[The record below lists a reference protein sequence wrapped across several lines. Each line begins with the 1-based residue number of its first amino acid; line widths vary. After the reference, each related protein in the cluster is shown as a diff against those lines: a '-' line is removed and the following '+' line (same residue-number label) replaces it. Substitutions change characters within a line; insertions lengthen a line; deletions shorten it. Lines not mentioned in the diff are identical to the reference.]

1 MPTNAMAETGKD
13 MSIRDSHPVEDAS
26 LRCCVVTGEALP
38 KSRMVRFVVAP
49 DGVVTPDVKGNL
61 PGRGLWLTA
70 RRDIVDKACAKELF
84 SKAAHRRVTIG
95 DDLSDRVEALL
106 AHRCL
111 DLLGI
116 SRRAH
121 LAVSGYDKVHAALAS
136 RPAEQ
141 EKGFWVLFA
150 ASDGSKG
157 GCERL
162 RAMAPQAPHVKFFT
176 GAELGAIFGRERA
189 AHVLAGHRQN
199 VALAETLAV
208 ETSRLGGFRAP
219 HPSER

>member
-1 MPTNAMAETGKD
+1 MPTDATVET
-13 MSIRDSHPVEDAS
+13 DSLAS
-26 LRCCVVTGEALP
+26 SWNVHATKGAPPRRCIVTGETLP
-38 KSRMVRFVVAP
+38 KSLMVRFVIAP

-84 SKAAHRRVTIG
+84 SKAARCRVTPG

-116 SRRAH
+116 SRRAGV
-121 LAVSGYDKVHAALAS
+121 AVAGYDKVRAVLAT
-136 RPAEQ
+136 RVKEWK
-141 EKGFWVLFA
+141 KGFRILFA
-150 ASDGSKG
+150 ASDGSKS

-162 RAMAPQAPHVKFFT
+162 HAMMPQEPHVKFFT
-176 GAELGAIFGRERA
+176 GAELGAIFGRDRVV
-189 AHVLAGHRQN
+189 HVLAGPG
-199 VALAETLAV
+199 ALAENLAV
-208 ETSRLGGFRAP
+208 EISRLGSFRAP
-219 HPSER
+219 CLSGDRE